1 MRRALSLVG
10 ALRVPRRAL
19 SSSSGES
26 PSVLDGMTP
35 LERMMR
41 VRPMMSKLDD
51 LKHSRLIDDGLE
63 EHAYEDG
70 DVIEVDPRDHLG
82 KYVLR
87 NSRVSYR
94 SVDRDDEEID
104 QKLRKVSKGRTTAQ
118 LRRCLGQWMI
128 DSKREDQVK
137 FAHKPI
143 KGGWDNPVPAAASV
157 PVYAPT
163 DTIAYTH
170 FLLKSRL
177 AVNRRVL
184 RDVRLSRCCHAD
196 SVLCTCG
203 NDGR

>member
-1 MRRALSLVG
+1 VR
-10 ALRVPRRAL
+10 RRAL
-19 SSSSGES
+19 SSSSGEP
-26 PSVLDGMTP
+26 PSVLDDMSP

-41 VRPMMSKLDD
+41 LRPMMSKLDD
-51 LKHSRLIDDGLE
+51 LKLSRLVDDGMDE
-63 EHAYEDG
+63 EAYEEG

-87 NSRVSYR
+87 NSRIGYR
-94 SVDRDDEEID
+94 SVDRHDEEIEK
-104 QKLRKVSKGRTTAQ
+104 KLRKVSKGRTTAQ

-170 FLLKSRL
+170 FLFKARL
-177 AVNRRVL
+177 AVNRRVF
-184 RDVRLSRCCHAD
+184 RDVRL
-196 SVLCTCG
+196 LFP
-203 NDGR
+203 